1 MSQAL
6 RSAPRLAALS
16 LVLAI
21 SLAACSK
28 KDLPTEEYQISSE
41 TPETRAEALAQAK
54 IACEE
59 QTRRSGMKSVLT
71 IFSRMRPGSAERA
84 FVSCMED
91 KGFDPEAAEAFPER
105 PEDASLT
112 AAELPAEN

>member
-1 MSQAL
+1 MI
-6 RSAPRLAALS
+6 LA
-16 LVLAI
+16 V

-28 KDLPTEEYQISSE
+28 NELPTEEYQISSE
-41 TPETRAEALAQAK
+41 TPEMRAEALANAK

-59 QTRRSGMKSVLT
+59 QTRKSGMKSVLT

-91 KGFDPEAAEAFPER
+91 KGFDPDAPEAFPER
-105 PEDASLT
+105 PEDAVLAS
-112 AAELPAEN
+112 ELPAEN